1 MLSGTIND
9 SLNQGGQ
16 MDQQGGGITGNRAL
30 AQAEI
35 EAINRIRAVGHEVGQ
50 MIESLQG
57 FEGLDQR
64 WVSIG
69 KTQVQLGLM
78 ALERGVAQPDT
89 F

>member
-1 MLSGTIND
+1 ME
-9 SLNQGGQ
+9 
-16 MDQQGGGITGNRAL
+16 QQEGRITGNRAL

-35 EAINRIRAVGHEVGQ
+35 EAINRIRAVSHEVGQ

>member
-1 MLSGTIND
+1 ME
-9 SLNQGGQ
+9 Q
-16 MDQQGGGITGNRAL
+16 QQGLVTGNRVL

-57 FEGLDQR
+57 FEWLDQR

-69 KTQVQLGLM
+69 KAQVQLGLM
-78 ALERGVAQPDT
+78 ALERGVAQPDA